1 MSLVRARTRELH
13 HLALHD
19 SLTGLPNRALILDR
33 IEQMLTRSRRDH
45 SPVAVLFLD
54 LDNFKDVN
62 DTLGHAAGDEL
73 LIGVSSRLSSA
84 IRKEDTV
91 GRLGG
96 DEFVVVTQGDSLAAG
111 SEVVAA
117 RVLDSLATPFDIT
130 GSDAPLSVTASIGIA
145 EDRFATSDELLRDAD
160 IALYQ
165 AKGAGKKCAIVFAPS
180 MQKLVDD
187 PPCQPPVRQMELLIN

>member
-117 RVLDSLATPFDIT
+117 RDSQHRYRRGQICN
-130 GSDAPLSVTASIGIA
+130 I
-145 EDRFATSDELLRDAD
+145 R
-160 IALYQ
+160 
-165 AKGAGKKCAIVFAPS
+165 
-180 MQKLVDD
+180 
-187 PPCQPPVRQMELLIN
+187 